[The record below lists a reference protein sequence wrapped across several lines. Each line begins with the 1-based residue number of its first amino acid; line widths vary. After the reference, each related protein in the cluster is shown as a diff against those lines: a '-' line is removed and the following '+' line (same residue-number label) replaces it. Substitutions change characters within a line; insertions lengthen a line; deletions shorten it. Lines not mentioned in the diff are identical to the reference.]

1 MTQAAWTPPAQS
13 SLGSEHGRGGPRAG
27 GQLAPQPPLPAGR
40 GGPRAPFPE
49 RPRPAPA
56 GAASP
61 SRRRGP
67 QDAPPAAP
75 ARAGQGPGAPPR
87 VELGALPPAARE
99 EPRAPR
105 PQVSGTRRPVRG
117 RAWSQPRG
125 VSGPRGNIFPVKWV
139 TGGAEEREGA
149 SPWGT
154 RGFRRGLRKRRVPRA
169 GPPDRRARA
178 QAPGRS
184 PSAVVAPAREA
195 GARRQAGSPGPGAWG
210 PVAGSERRPPGLSLE
225 ITLGLWPPVGS
236 AGGARRSA
244 VPSPRPPWDPR

>member
-1 MTQAAWTPPAQS
+1 MDSAGAKQPRERARARRAPGGRAARPAAAPPGGARRAA
-13 SLGSEHGRGGPRAG
+13 GPVPGAAPPRPRRRGFPVTAPRPAGRPSRRPRAG
-27 GQLAPQPPLPAGR
+27 RA
-40 GGPRAPFPE
+40 GPRG
-49 RPRPAPA
+49 APA
-56 GAASP
+56 GGARGAAAGGAGGAARSAASGLRHP
-61 SRRRGP
+61 
-67 QDAPPAAP
+67 
-75 ARAGQGPGAPPR
+75 
-87 VELGALPPAARE
+87 
-99 EPRAPR
+99 
-105 PQVSGTRRPVRG
+105 RPVRG